1 MILLAALLQLTSAD
15 LASSVDVGQI
25 SGAARSSSVSVTQ
38 APRAPT
44 APPTQLS
51 APTRDVSTPLPAKPD
66 SRPAPQLNQ
75 QQRTAS
81 APAGPGVA
89 GDRRATVEVVA
100 GADACADERKASE
113 DLCKNAI
120 ETRSAEFAP
129 APPPPVSVEAGLLA
143 SMRDGSNAPT
153 ANTVA
158 RRLGAGEVSSDAAG
172 ALAFEQTKPEVPK
185 EPGAP
190 DGAQGIP
197 ANAQDAVN
205 AALQFILGTASQGR

>member
-100 GADACADERKASE
+100 GADACADERRASE

-129 APPPPVSVEAGLLA
+129 APPVSVEASLLA
-143 SMRDGSNAPT
+143 SMREGSNAPT

-205 AALQFILGTASQGR
+205 AALQFILGTGLQGR